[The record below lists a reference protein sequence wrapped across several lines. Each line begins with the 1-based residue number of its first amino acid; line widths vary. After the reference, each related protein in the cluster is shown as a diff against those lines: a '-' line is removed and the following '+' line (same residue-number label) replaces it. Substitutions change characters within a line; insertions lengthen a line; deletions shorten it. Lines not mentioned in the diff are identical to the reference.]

1 MAERDL
7 RGTWK
12 GKGRIVPPS
21 SNPIIG
27 MVYRGKSIDGVS
39 NVIGML
45 QIYDTHQAQLVD
57 RDGVMHLVEVKSLQ
71 ALYDDD

>member
-1 MAERDL
+1 MGERDL

-12 GKGRIVPPS
+12 GRGRDVPTPS
-21 SNPIIG
+21 SPTIG

-45 QIYDTHQAQLVD
+45 QICDTQQAQLVD
-57 RDGVMHLVEVKSLQ
+57 RDGVMHIVTIKSLSSV
-71 ALYDDD
+71 YDDD

>member
-1 MAERDL
+1 MSERDL

-12 GKGRIVPPS
+12 GRGRDVPTS
-21 SNPIIG
+21 SSPIIG

-45 QIYDTHQAQLVD
+45 QIFDKEQAQLVD
-57 RDGVMHLVEVKSLQ
+57 RDGVMHIVTIKSLSSV
-71 ALYDDD
+71 YDDD

>member
-1 MAERDL
+1 MGERDL

-12 GKGRIVPPS
+12 GRGRDVPTPS
-21 SNPIIG
+21 SPTIG

-45 QIYDTHQAQLVD
+45 QICDKEQAQLVD
-57 RDGVMHLVEVKSLQ
+57 RDGVMHLVQVKSLQ
-71 ALYDDD
+71 ALYDED